1 MNAAGTWL
9 ALVSVEVF
17 RPYFIRRIN
26 VKHKTLPLLLV
37 VFLLSGQS
45 SWASAQQTA
54 STNNWTSV
62 QQIGTDEKLVV
73 KRKDG
78 KDFTGRMIEAS
89 ETTLTIDRD
98 GKPFAIARGDVRRV
112 HVITGK
118 AEKGKWALIGAGI
131 GGGAGAG
138 IGAIKYSPL
147 VDDSELFIPVG
158 LMVGAGVGAVTG
170 MFFGRG
176 KRKRE
181 LVYAVD

>member
-1 MNAAGTWL
+1 M
-9 ALVSVEVF
+9 
-17 RPYFIRRIN
+17 
-26 VKHKTLPLLLV
+26 KHKTLPLLLV

-45 SWASAQQTA
+45 SWAVAQQAAPQTG
-54 STNNWTSV
+54 SSNSWTSV
-62 QQIGTDEKLVV
+62 QQIGTDEKIVV

-78 KDFTGRMIEAS
+78 KEIKGRMIEAS

-98 GKPFAIARGDVRRV
+98 GKPLAIARDDVRRV

-131 GGGAGAG
+131 GGGAGTG

-147 VDDSELFIPVG
+147 VDDSELFIPLG

-170 MFFGRG
+170 MLIGRG